1 MGRMFARASAMS
13 LTFVVHGK
21 CTHGVRV
28 VKWIG
33 IMVVAMVGV
42 KAGSPAWAAAVV
54 DAWLVA
60 DQVQQMLCSTQW
72 IGQAR
77 WILCTQWIEQV
88 TYHWVYGFLRASL
101 SNVDLELPQLPRVL
115 HPATTLAQFNRHWQ
129 HEVAVARHSLFG
141 ALFHTFSRNLAVCS
155 MLQMLVFANEIA
167 QPALIAHI
175 LHELAHPARASIV
188 ECTCALAVYAG
199 VSVVASVAEQNYID
213 LRDRTETAMGAT
225 LVCAVHQAHALSDG
239 VSVGRL
245 EQAARM
251 QGTDVYSCG
260 VRSTQDLAAHIMK
273 LTKAVWVPVRVIA
286 GVYVFYR
293 QVGWAVLPGIAAALL
308 YLPARTALLR
318 ASAAENASA
327 SHASSQRIEL
337 VTQLIE
343 HIVPIRMLG
352 LTSVLARQIQRVRNT
367 DELEPTMRDA
377 QISLVRACVWTVCR
391 TGGPLLSLFIYS
403 GATRLAGS
411 GAVTAERVFIVQR
424 VLRELFP
431 LLIDA
436 PHAFDCWWA
445 AQQPYLQ
452 IKSFLVRASLPIR
465 MPVPENAP
473 KPKSELA
480 VSITRATFTWPCD
493 SDQTPKFA
501 LADVDMHVCKGQL
514 VAVVGKVG
522 AGKSSL
528 LSAILGEMDGSRTVL
543 DGRVALVSQTPWMMT
558 GSVRD
563 NITFGLP
570 YEAEWF
576 HAVLSVCALELDIS
590 RWVLGEHTA
599 VGANGMALSGGQRMR
614 VALARAVY
622 SRASI
627 YLLDNVLDAV
637 DVHVSQRLLDRV
649 LVGPNAI
656 LHGTTRIV
664 VTKDPVLIRAANMV
678 YTVCDGRVSAPCTQT
693 EFIGLAN
700 DSSFASEKVELS
712 DLPSDDFTTDAG
724 AMSDDSTVVEDSV
737 EPKAPS
743 RDSSST
749 MDPVWYMLRLCGK
762 SVVIGYCTSIV
773 AQSVTG
779 HQAQFWLAQPIPTIS
794 LSHTVW
800 HFVFCASWWAA
811 DVALESGAKWWAS
824 VACQRTIF
832 TKSHDQLLSSIV
844 GAPLQQFSRVS
855 TGHILAMFT
864 QGQHDVD
871 TRLPAQLTSIA
882 SFVVK
887 IGVEAWIIA
896 TFHPLLVL
904 AVISSLLVMFHVVR
918 VSTAP
923 LESVL
928 RAGAKAQPLVAEQ
941 FQESVSGAV
950 TIRAFEAGH
959 FMQQRLID
967 RLAQHAQCC
976 RASDS
981 IETWIDLVMSVIREC
996 AISVAFAIALTGAAL
1011 QSSVVRVDPT
1021 TMALV
1026 QASTIMLLGRFQHT
1040 IRHSHLLR
1048 TVLRSSADYV
1058 AVTQLDSKF
1067 ESRDTI
1073 VPQNWPAHGAIV
1085 FENVSASYCTDTDN
1099 PQMALHN
1106 VSFSIKAGQHVGIVG
1121 RTGSGKTSIAMALFG
1136 LLSPVRGRILVDG
1149 IDMAHVPLSVL
1160 HDRFGVVPQ
1169 STYVLP
1175 GSVRNNIDPHGKHT
1189 DDRLQEALRA
1199 VGLVHT
1205 SLEDM
1210 QVGNWSVGQR
1220 QLLALAR
1227 ALVRNVKILVLDEA
1241 TASMDT
1247 ESSSTVHKAIRT
1259 CFQNC
1264 TVITIAHRL
1273 ESVMDCHSVLV
1284 VRDGSICEHGVPAHL
1299 AANKSSVFAQMLR
1312 AANTSTVACSPLERV
1327 ELFWD
1332 IGTLNISR
1340 DGYSTWKSMCVNNA
1354 VPIPPVHVTQGDV
1367 LVLNVR
1373 NSLNVPTAVHAHGI
1387 YHNYTDYYDGAE
1399 MVTECGIPPGENFTY
1414 IIDTTTQAGNFWLHS
1429 HVQSQLTDGL
1439 RTPFIV
1445 HEKIKPSTYDEEK
1458 LLYFED
1464 WDTRSFDEESI
1475 IHSTLNVKNIPTA
1488 YRMLLING
1496 MNGNV
1501 TQPVVFVPGKRYR
1514 VRVVSLLTVFWLKFR
1529 IPGHTMQIIDQD
1541 GVACN
1546 PVEVDGL
1553 DMGPGQ
1559 RFSILVT
1566 AHDTVEYNYKYNVTL
1581 YADFFHPSPGIMP
1594 RYYSGLI
1601 EYQKN
1606 ASLQTIPAV
1615 SDDQLSWSNT
1625 LDLQA
1630 RDGMPL
1636 LPVDRQIVLTVKDYF
1651 PELDIPYYT
1660 FGDYAYN
1667 HTLVPTLFTALTMG
1681 DLAFNSSIYGLQ
1693 SQAHVLHYGESIE
1706 VLIYSDNINDH
1717 SLHMHAGEY
1726 QVVEVGPYG
1735 DAAANN
1741 RTGVAFKRSGPAP
1754 MRCDEVTIR
1763 SYSYI
1768 KLRFRVNHGAIIF
1781 FHCHMIHNFKGLAV
1795 TFIAAPDL
1803 LQKHMKVPNEVI
1815 KMCKLQNIKTS
1826 GNAAGNAGF
1835 DLTGLPPPFL
1845 VNRE

>member
-1 MGRMFARASAMS
+1 VAGIVVVQVWCLESRSDAGQLEALQRMGRMFARASAMS

-286 GVYVFYR
+286 GVYVFYC

-327 SHASSQRIEL
+327 SQASSQRIEL

-377 QISLVRACVWTVCR
+377 QISLVRACVWMVCR

-452 IKSFLVRASLPIR
+452 IKSFLVRASLPVR

-570 YEAEWF
+570 YETEWF

-967 RLAQHAQCC
+967 RLALHAQCC

-1189 DDRLQEALRA
+1189 DDRLQKALRA

-1247 ESSSTVHKAIRT
+1247 ESSYTVHKAIRT

-1373 NSLNVPTAVHAHGI
+1373 NSLDVPTTVHAHGI

-1399 MVTECGIPPGENFTY
+1399 MATECGIPPGENFTY
-1414 IIDTTTQAGNFWLHS
+1414 IIDTTTQ
-1429 HVQSQLTDGL
+1429 SQLTDGL
-1439 RTPFIV
+1439 RTPFII

-1464 WDTRSFDEESI
+1464 WDLRSFDAELA
-1475 IHSTLNVKNIPTA
+1475 IHSKLNIKDITTA

-1496 MNGNV
+1496 INGNV
-1501 TQPVVFVPGKRYR
+1501 TQPVAFVPGKRYR
-1514 VRVVSLLTVFWLKFR
+1514 VRVVSLLTVMWIKFR
-1529 IPGHTMQIIDQD
+1529 MPGHTMQIIDQD

-1559 RFSILVT
+1559 R
-1566 AHDTVEYNYKYNVTL
+1566 
-1581 YADFFHPSPGIMP
+1581 
-1594 RYYSGLI
+1594 
-1601 EYQKN
+1601 
-1606 ASLQTIPAV
+1606 
-1615 SDDQLSWSNT
+1615 
-1625 LDLQA
+1625 
-1630 RDGMPL
+1630 
-1636 LPVDRQIVLTVKDYF
+1636 
-1651 PELDIPYYT
+1651 
-1660 FGDYAYN
+1660 
-1667 HTLVPTLFTALTMG
+1667 
-1681 DLAFNSSIYGLQ
+1681 
-1693 SQAHVLHYGESIE
+1693 
-1706 VLIYSDNINDH
+1706 
-1717 SLHMHAGEY
+1717 
-1726 QVVEVGPYG
+1726 
-1735 DAAANN
+1735 
-1741 RTGVAFKRSGPAP
+1741 
-1754 MRCDEVTIR
+1754 
-1763 SYSYI
+1763 
-1768 KLRFRVNHGAIIF
+1768 
-1781 FHCHMIHNFKGLAV
+1781 
-1795 TFIAAPDL
+1795 
-1803 LQKHMKVPNEVI
+1803 
-1815 KMCKLQNIKTS
+1815 
-1826 GNAAGNAGF
+1826 
-1835 DLTGLPPPFL
+1835 
-1845 VNRE
+1845 